1 LKTEDFSQVRQQKAT
16 ENLRQTIYE
25 KGLYLK
31 VELVK
36 KPPDVFTALWL
47 QKNIS
52 EAKGKFEQKMIEHI
66 LRMKKINLALGE
78 N

>member
-66 LRMKKINLALGE
+66 LRMKKINLAVGE

>member
-1 LKTEDFSQVRQQKAT
+1 MKTEDFSQVRQQKAT

-66 LRMKKINLALGE
+66 LRMKKINLAVGE